1 MEKTLNAIQVFSKI
15 GKILCTIIH
24 VFCIVGI
31 VGCCIGLATYGSF
44 DSALKIG
51 DVSIYGIVKAGV
63 DVTRGTVYASMTTA
77 LIYCIGQVILT
88 RIAGRYFKNEL
99 KAGTPFTM
107 DGAKELL
114 HLGICT
120 ICIPIGT
127 AIAASISYAIISN
140 VFEHVADMTIDN
152 LTTPG
157 LGIGMILVS
166 LICKYGAQLSAT
178 TENNE
183 IQKN

>member
-15 GKILCTIIH
+15 GKILSTIIH

-31 VGCCIGLATYGSF
+31 VGCCIGLATYGTF
-44 DSALKIG
+44 DNALKI
-51 DVSIYGIVKAGV
+51 AGV
-63 DVTRGTVYASMTTA
+63 NIHGLVKESEELSQGTAYASMTTA
-77 LIYCIGQVILT
+77 LIFCIGQVILT

-99 KAGTPFTM
+99 RAGTPFTL

-127 AIAASISYAIISN
+127 AVAAGISYVIISN
-140 VFEHVADMTIDN
+140 VFEHVAEMSTDN
-152 LTTPG
+152 FTSTG

-166 LICKYGAQLSAT
+166 LICKYGAQLAGNP
-178 TENNE
+178 ENNE
-183 IQKN
+183 KQE